1 MDSAPLKCTSI
12 KTQINTYFCIMNLIY
27 LDNAATTSMDP
38 EVIQVMQSSMKHNF
52 GNPSS
57 THQFGRKAK
66 SALETA
72 RKNIAH
78 HFNVTASE
86 IVFTSGGTEA
96 DNLILHN
103 AVTHL
108 GVQRIISTK
117 IEHHAVSHTIAHLHE
132 KYGTIVEN
140 VDIDEFGTVDLEH
153 LEALLSNSTQKTLV
167 SLMLINNEIGNIL
180 PADAVCALCKKYNA
194 LFHSDTVQVVGH
206 YPLDLQKTP
215 IDFIVASA
223 HKFHGPKGV
232 GFAFFRKGFGIMPMF
247 YGGDQER
254 GARSSTENVHAILGM
269 ETALDI
275 AIGGMEHDKIKI
287 QKIKNYFI
295 QELKKL
301 NSKIAFNGLSAD
313 VNNGTYT
320 ILNVRFP
327 SDNDMLLFSLDLAG
341 IAVSGGSACQSGSNS
356 GSHVLQEILK
366 DTASN
371 NTSIRFSFSKLTTYQ
386 DIDTTL
392 LKLQALL

>member
-12 KTQINTYFCIMNLIY
+12 KTQINAYFCIMNLIY

-206 YPLDLQKTP
+206 YLLDLQKTP

-313 VNNGTYT
+313 VNNGAYT